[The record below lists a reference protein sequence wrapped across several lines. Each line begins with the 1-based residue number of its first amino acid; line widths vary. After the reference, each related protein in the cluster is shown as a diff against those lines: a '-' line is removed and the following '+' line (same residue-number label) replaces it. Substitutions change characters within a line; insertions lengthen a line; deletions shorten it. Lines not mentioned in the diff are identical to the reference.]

1 MQRKRRNSNNN
12 WIGTLIFLMIV
23 FGSTL
28 SRFIVG
34 VIFGATGVLVDSN
47 LVFIG
52 LIILAVAVSVFGSLA
67 RGLGRINSGSESKLP
82 TTPSIQP
89 PTFGVGL
96 PSSTPPPTFDAGAAL
111 PPQMEQ
117 TQLPGSPGYE
127 PVIDP
132 RVLVFGIVG
141 LIVFGIVFLV
151 ILSVTG
157 VI

>member
-82 TTPSIQP
+82 TIPSIQP
-89 PTFGVGL
+89 PTFGAGSS
-96 PSSTPPPTFDAGAAL
+96 SSTPPPTFGAGSL

-117 TQLPGSPGYE
+117 TQLPGSPRYE